1 MVASV
6 EVEQSSSQWAGQ
18 CNGGGPVSTA
28 VNVRLRL
35 LCVSW
40 TCAVPATVRR
50 VVGRQK
56 NSQYSRRLSQQA
68 ESPSSEKVHHQ
79 NCQCRSGF
87 GGRIYEKYSIPVQ
100 VQVMRSSVRKISSKM
115 TGKAPVNVWGGRAS
129 PKSGKRVKQSR
140 RLNSRQNTM
149 FETSGDDASRL
160 DETAGAAE

>member
-35 LCVSW
+35 LCISW
-40 TCAVPATVRR
+40 TCALPAIVRR

-68 ESPSSEKVHHQ
+68 ESPSSELPVPERLLRSHQ
-79 NCQCRSGF
+79 R
-87 GGRIYEKYSIPVQ
+87 EVQ
-100 VQVMRSSVRKISSKM
+100 YTRTTTTTTTTTTTGTSDEIISTKNF
-115 TGKAPVNVWGGRAS
+115 V
-129 PKSGKRVKQSR
+129 
-140 RLNSRQNTM
+140 
-149 FETSGDDASRL
+149 
-160 DETAGAAE
+160 

>member
-68 ESPSSEKVHHQ
+68 ESPSSELPVPERLR
-79 NCQCRSGF
+79 RSHL
-87 GGRIYEKYSIPVQ
+87 REVQ
-100 VQVMRSSVRKISSKM
+100 YTRTTTTTTTTTTTGTSDEIISTKNF
-115 TGKAPVNVWGGRAS
+115 V
-129 PKSGKRVKQSR
+129 
-140 RLNSRQNTM
+140 
-149 FETSGDDASRL
+149 
-160 DETAGAAE
+160 